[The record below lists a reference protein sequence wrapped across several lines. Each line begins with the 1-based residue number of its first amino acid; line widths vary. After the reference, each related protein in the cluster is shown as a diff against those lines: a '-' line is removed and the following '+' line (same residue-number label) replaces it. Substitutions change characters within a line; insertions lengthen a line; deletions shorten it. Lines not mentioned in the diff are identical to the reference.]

1 MTSHLFFDLSGL
13 HFLRYHLQ
21 HQDLKTEKSQKST
34 GFFRTENPSPGPS
47 VEDRVLTHNTE
58 NKGEGATAGNKGE
71 GATAGPAES
80 GSSSGAGVGWGV
92 PPAIPGE
99 GQRGKINDHTKA
111 NAPKRAQS
119 RAHFT
124 VANSRIIDAIKS
136 PLTCTPKTGQKG
148 GLKVA

>member
-1 MTSHLFFDLSGL
+1 MRVF
-13 HFLRYHLQ
+13 Q
-21 HQDLKTEKSQKST
+21 MKNEKNQSRTPSDNT

-47 VEDRVLTHNTE
+47 AEDRVLTHNTE

-71 GATAGPAES
+71 GAMAGPAGS

-99 GQRGKINDHTKA
+99 GQRGKINGHTKA